1 MKRTTVRIDDD
12 LLRRTR
18 KLAAEE
24 GRTLTALIEEGL
36 KWVTMKRRRGET
48 KTIELPVSKASGG
61 ALSGIDINR
70 SAELEEVMSGR

>member
-12 LLRRTR
+12 LLRRAR

-36 KWVTMKRRRGET
+36 KWVTMKRRRGVPRS
-48 KTIELPVSKASGG
+48 IELPVSRAAGG
-61 ALSGIDINR
+61 ALPGVDINR